1 MCPPKIHDAWDA
13 NMNRKR
19 RASLRNIISNL
30 NISETE
36 NILKKHYKYVP
47 GKPGRPPLPPG
58 GMFLSLILMFLRIES
73 YRDYQAFL
81 QKDKFWRRT
90 LGFKKPPDI
99 GSFTHFLQRIGIE
112 TFNQM
117 FQSVVQQLINEGFLN
132 LHFIAQDG
140 SILKGNLDD
149 KEAGWGW
156 DHIEEKHVYGYK
168 IHVIVDVN
176 TELPIAF
183 SVTKANVHDS
193 KEFPKLYSSL
203 ESYKTRF
210 PTRFFTADKAYDS
223 SGIRRTLLK
232 NEVTPVIK
240 ASKVPFEPQYPTWF
254 IEKHKKRTSV
264 ERFFSRLKEYLDL
277 KKLHIYGEE
286 TVQLYTCFI
295 CVGMLLIGFI
305 NQCFGY
311 SPRSIK
317 TFLRKF
323 T

>member
-1 MCPPKIHDAWDA
+1 MFVT
-13 NMNRKR
+13 R
-19 RASLRNIISNL
+19 RASLRKTIQNINL
-30 NISETE
+30 SEIE
-36 NILKKHYKYVP
+36 SILMDYYKYIP
-47 GKPGRPPLPPG
+47 GKPGRPPLSPT
-58 GMFLSLILMFLRIES
+58 GMFLSFILMFLRMES

-90 LGFKKPPDI
+90 LGFKKTPDI
-99 GSFTHFLQRIGIE
+99 GSFTHFLNRIGVG
-112 TFNQM
+112 TFEQM
-117 FQSVVQQLINEGFLN
+117 FQSVVQQLLDHGFLN
-132 LHFIAQDG
+132 LHMVAQDG
-140 SILKGNLDD
+140 SILEANSDD

-193 KEFPKLYSSL
+193 TQFPVLYQKMKA
-203 ESYKTRF
+203 YKTRF
-210 PTRFFTADKAYDS
+210 PTRFYTADKAFDS
-223 SGIRRTLLK
+223 SSIRTPLLRD
-232 NEVTPVIK
+232 EVQPIIK
-240 ASKVPFEPQYPTWF
+240 ASKVNIKPQYPKWF
-254 IEKHKKRTSV
+254 LEKYKKRTSV

-277 KKLHIYGEE
+277 KRLGIYGKNN
-286 TVQLYTCFI
+286 VQLYVYLI
-295 CVGMLLIGFI
+295 CIGMLLIGYI
-305 NQCFGY
+305 NHCFGY